1 MKQREE
7 TVYNTRWYDQG
18 SDNSKVTIT
27 LLQALEDAT
36 SGWTNVLS
44 QTYTLGSTIFKD
56 NAFTGCTYNETTKKF
71 NCTTNSYIL
80 PSRTSRVRIISIQQA
95 QSLGCTKTINFCPIW
110 MSNYLYH
117 STNYGGTENKTG
129 GDYGMN
135 SAYWTMSAN
144 STVNIAVWLIK
155 FDRGLYFK

>member
-71 NCTTNSYIL
+71 NCT
-80 PSRTSRVRIISIQQA
+80 
-95 QSLGCTKTINFCPIW
+95 KTINSCPIW
-110 MSNYLYH
+110 MSNYLYQ